1 MRLTPQDA
9 HAVDLLLDG
18 NGQVEGT
25 DGELKVRIR
34 AARRVLGLLNAM
46 PAIDGPSTHLIDLTL
61 QRVED
66 AAQRATPTGDNAEG
80 TFVPPTGPH
89 AS

>member
-9 HAVDLLLDG
+9 QVIDLLLDG
-18 NGQVEGT
+18 NGQL
-25 DGELKVRIR
+25 DGQGEMRER
-34 AARRVLGLLNAM
+34 MQAARRVLSALDAM
-46 PAIDGPSTHLIDLTL
+46 PAIDPSTNLIDLTL

-66 AAQRATPTGDNAEG
+66 AAQRVTGVGHAQEG
-80 TFVPPTGPH
+80 VFVPPTGGMR